1 MEQINVYLV
10 DDHKLFRNGLRL
22 LLDGLDNIR
31 VTGEAPDGA
40 TFLDDLQQGISA
52 QVVLIDIDMPC
63 MSGIEAT
70 RKALEI
76 KPDLKLISLS
86 MYGEDEYYYQ
96 MIEAGVKGFIL
107 KNSDISDVVKAIQV
121 VKANGTYFS
130 QDILYNVV
138 KNMKTVSRS
147 QPQVAQL
154 SDREVEVLEQICRGL
169 SNQEIAEKF
178 FISKRTVD
186 KHRANLLAKTNCK
199 NTANL
204 VLYAIENKVVNL

>member
-40 TFLDDLQQGISA
+40 TFLDELQQGISA